1 MANHQSARKR
11 IRANEAKHL
20 RNRYQL
26 KTCKTAIKQLRQLKD
41 KQAAETLFK
50 TVVAMLDKSA
60 RKHIIHKNKAA
71 HTKSQLAHRI
81 SLL

>member
-11 IRANEAKHL
+11 IRANEAKNL

-26 KTCKTAIKQLRQLKD
+26 KTCKTAIKQLKQLKD
-41 KQAAETLFK
+41 KNEAETLFK
-50 TVVAMLDKSA
+50 TVVSMLDKSA

-71 HTKSQLAHRI
+71 HTKAQLAHHIAR
-81 SLL
+81 L

>member
-20 RNRYQL
+20 RNKYQL
-26 KTCKTAIKQLRQLKD
+26 KSCRTAIKQLKQVKD

-50 TVVAMLDKSA
+50 TVVAMIDKTA
-60 RKHIIHKNKAA
+60 RKNIIHKNKAA
-71 HTKSQLAHRI
+71 HAKSQLAHHIGR
-81 SLL
+81 L

>member
-20 RNRYQL
+20 RNKYQL
-26 KTCKTAIKQLRQLKD
+26 KTCRTAVKQLKQLKD

-71 HTKSQLAHRI
+71 HTKSQLAHHIAR
-81 SLL
+81 L